1 MILKIK
7 YIILIVLII
16 PVFADVDYYS
26 EIQPIFS
33 SHCTSCHGGGGGL
46 SLSSY
51 ENVMDGGN
59 SGDVIIPYN
68 HLSSLLWQ
76 YIDSGFMPPNNN
88 DLTIAQVELIAQWID
103 EGALPEA
110 DTPIAGDVND
120 DGVVNIQDII
130 ITINIILESG
140 EYNNLA
146 DINNDGVINVLDIVE
161 LVNIVLSF

>member
-33 SHCTSCHGGGGGL
+33 SRCTSCHGGGGGL

-76 YIDSGFMPPNNN
+76 HVDSGYMPPNNN

-103 EGALPEA
+103 EGALSEA
-110 DTPIAGDVND
+110 ISIIAGDVNN

-140 EYNNLA
+140 DYNNLA
-146 DINNDGVINVLDIVE
+146 DINNDGVINILDIVE